1 MNFLRQ
7 AVAYAALAAA
17 LQPSAA
23 AQATS
28 SNTAC
33 GLAAD
38 RAAVEAA
45 VVDRFRTESRHPLD
59 ATYILHLV
67 ALRGWA
73 RVDVESKGE
82 FTEWFAYARSLDL
95 PKTHRISRERR
106 PARST
111 PAGNRAEVERG
122 RRRPRVPWPALQES
136 PERPVAEASAPT
148 LRDKRSR

>member
-17 LQPSAA
+17 LQPAAA

-82 FTEWFAYARSLDL
+82 FTEWFAL
-95 PKTHRISRERR
+95 T
-106 PARST
+106 
-111 PAGNRAEVERG
+111 RG
-122 RRRPRVPWPALQES
+122 RWTFQKLTGS
-136 PERPVAEASAPT
+136 LASADPPASLPRAIAQRLNVVDRT
-148 LRDKRSR
+148 NVCPGPHFKNHPSGP